1 MKTLL
6 IVPTYNEAEN
16 IGTLITGVLR
26 HGVAVLVVD
35 DNSPDGTSEI
45 VLKLASSEKD
55 VMLLRRPS
63 KMGLG
68 SAYIDGFRYALERGF
83 ENVIMMDADL
93 SHPVEKI
100 PDLLA
105 SKADISIGSRYA
117 SGGGISGW
125 PWYRRLLSKS
135 ANAYA
140 RFFLKLPFKD
150 ITSGFGRLSAGIL
163 RSIDF
168 ERLKGEGYA
177 FLIELKYKAYKK
189 GFTFEEI
196 PIIFSE
202 RKRGKSKLGKKII
215 WEAFWL
221 VQKLKSNG

>member
-16 IGTLITGVLR
+16 IGVLIPGVLK
-26 HGVAVLVVD
+26 HGVSVLVVD

-45 VLKLASSEKD
+45 VLKLAAAGSG
-55 VMLLRRPS
+55 VMLLRRPA

-68 SAYIDGFRYALERGF
+68 SAYIDGFRYAIEQGF

-93 SHPVEKI
+93 SHPAEKI
-100 PDLLA
+100 PDLLG
-105 SKADISIGSRYA
+105 SKADISIGSRYTD
-117 SGGGISGW
+117 GGGIAGW
-125 PWYRRLLSKS
+125 PWYRRLLSKT

-140 RFFLKLPFKD
+140 RFFLKLPFND
-150 ITSGFGRLSAGIL
+150 ITSGFSRLGTGL
-163 RSIDF
+163 LKSIDF
-168 ERLKGEGYA
+168 EMLKGEGYA

-189 GFTFEEI
+189 GFTFEEL

-221 VQKLKSNG
+221 VQRLRSNG